1 MRDKRNTVAVMG
13 GGIAGIQAASDLGEM
28 GFHVYL
34 LEKAPSIGGRVAQ
47 LNRIFPTGES
57 AISIL
62 EPKMQTLTSNDNI
75 ELITCAEVTAVRGDV
90 GDFEL
95 TVVYKP
101 RYVEEA
107 KCVGCL
113 RCMDVCPVES
123 PDRVGLGTRKA
134 IFVYPH
140 AVPLCATI
148 DMESCIRSEG
158 CDACVRACEYDAI
171 DFTQEERVGKLNVGA
186 IIVATGADTYDPM
199 PGNDY
204 GYGLY
209 DNVITTMEFERLTH
223 PEGPTSGNLIRP
235 SDCEEPMRVGFINC
249 VGSRDIKRN
258 VYCSGGVCCMEN
270 IKNAILLKEK
280 RPEVSCYIFYI
291 DIRAPFR
298 NYEELYTRARELG
311 IRFIRGR
318 PAEVTEKENGNLIVR
333 VEDTLKGMVRNVEV
347 ELVVL
352 GIGNVPGEDIP
363 RLSDMLKIPLAE
375 DGMFRELHPRS
386 APVDTERAGIFIAGA
401 ASGPKDIAI
410 AVAQGS
416 SAAARAASSLKYDKG
431 KAAK

>member
-1 MRDKRNTVAVMG
+1 MADKKDAVAVIG
-13 GGIAGIQAASDLGEM
+13 GGIAGIQAANDLGEM

-34 LEKAPSIGGRVAQ
+34 LEKEPSIGGRVAR

-62 EPKMQTLTSNDNI
+62 EPKIQALVDNDNI
-75 ELITCAEVTAVRGDV
+75 ELLTCAEVAELKGTA

-95 TVVYKP
+95 TVECKP
-101 RYVEEA
+101 RYVDEA

-113 RCMDVCPVES
+113 RCMEVCPVES
-123 PDRVGLGTRKA
+123 PDRFNEGLGTRKA
-134 IFVYPH
+134 IFMYPH
-140 AVPLCATI
+140 AVPSCATI
-148 DMESCIRSEG
+148 DMDDCIRSDG

-171 DFTQEERVGKLNVGA
+171 DFTQEKRIRKLKVGT
-186 IIVATGADTYDPM
+186 IIVAPGAVAYDP
-199 PGNDY
+199 GYENDY

-209 DNVITTMEFERLTH
+209 DNVITTMEFERLTD
-223 PEGPTSGNLIRP
+223 PEGPTGGDLIRP
-235 SDCEEPMRVGFINC
+235 SDCETPMRVGFINC
-249 VGSRDIKRN
+249 VGSRDMNRN

-270 IKNAILLKEK
+270 IKNAILLKEAH
-280 RPEVSCYIFYI
+280 PEVICYIFYI

-298 NYEELYTRARELG
+298 SYEELYTRARELG

-318 PAEVTEKENGNLIVR
+318 PAEVTEMDNGNLIVR
-333 VEDTLKGMVRNVEV
+333 AEDTLKGMVRNVEV

-363 RLSDMLKIPLAE
+363 KLSNMLQIPLAE
-375 DGMFRELHPRS
+375 DGMFRELHSRT
-386 APVDTERAGIFIAGA
+386 APVDSEREGIFIAGA
-401 ASGPKDIAI
+401 AAGPKDIAI

-416 SAAARAASSLKYDKG
+416 SAAARAASTLLHSHS
-431 KAAK
+431 